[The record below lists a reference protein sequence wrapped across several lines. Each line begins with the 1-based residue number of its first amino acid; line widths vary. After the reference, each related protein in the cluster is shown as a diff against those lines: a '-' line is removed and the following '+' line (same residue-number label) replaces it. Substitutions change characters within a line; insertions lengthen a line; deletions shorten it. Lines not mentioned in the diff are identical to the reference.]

1 MEGQR
6 GGRTIV
12 AMTERVI
19 DRINDLAEQLRE
31 QAWEAE
37 KLGRLPDETAK
48 MLKAAGLIRLLQPQK
63 YGGYEAH
70 PREFAETVMTTAA
83 LDPASGWICGV
94 VGVHPW
100 QVAFADSRVA
110 EEMWG
115 EDQDI
120 WMASP
125 MRRRAWPSRWTVAT
139 SSTGAGNSVP
149 VRTTATGSFW
159 APCSVTRTAHRSCP
173 RKCCT

>member
-1 MEGQR
+1 
-6 GGRTIV
+6 
-12 AMTERVI
+12 MTERVI

-48 MLKAAGLIRLLQPQK
+48 MLKAAGPIRLLQPQK

-125 MRRRAWPSRWTVAT
+125 YAPTGVAKPVDGGFIFNGRWQFSSGTDHCDWIILGAMLGDADGTPIMPRR
-139 SSTGAGNSVP
+139 
-149 VRTTATGSFW
+149 
-159 APCSVTRTAHRSCP
+159 
-173 RKCCT
+173 CCT